1 MNTFDIH
8 IRNAAIVALV
18 CAFAAAQA
26 WAASEKEK
34 PDFKAYDQNSDGMI
48 SLEEFV
54 SLGGKGQAFLA
65 GDVDGD
71 NRLSSDEWLKVTAS
85 KAP

>member
-48 SLEEFV
+48 SLEELLHWV
-54 SLGGKGQAFLA
+54 VKG
-65 GDVDGD
+65 
-71 NRLSSDEWLKVTAS
+71 RLFWLETPTATTT
-85 KAP
+85 

>member
-18 CAFAAAQA
+18 CAFAAVQV
-26 WAASEKEK
+26 WAASAKS
-34 PDFKAYDQNSDGMI
+34 DFKAYDKNGDGMI

-54 SLGGKGQAFLA
+54 EMGGKGQDFLA

-71 NRLSSDEWLKVTAS
+71 NRLSSEEWINVITAS